1 MIGIK
6 QVEDDL
12 NYLATTDE
20 QYAERKATLEYEKNR
35 IKSMKGLF
43 VTQSNES
50 VSKATEAYYG
60 RDFKDH
66 ASVLNEI
73 NKVYLKLEAKRETA
87 VLRIEVFRTLEAT
100 RRKGNI

>member
-35 IKSMKGLF
+35 
-43 VTQSNES
+43 
-50 VSKATEAYYG
+50 KA
-60 RDFKDH
+60 
-66 ASVLNEI
+66 I
-73 NKVYLKLEAKRETA
+73 MQMQ
-87 VLRIEVFRTLEAT
+87 
-100 RRKGNI
+100 